1 MYKRLSILVPLLL
14 VAIVIGS
21 LDNAIEAQE
30 PLPASDGES
39 AEGQART
46 SAVGLYY
53 AIDSNKLLTLD
64 KDTYDVSIVGPLGI
78 TNNFGGLA
86 YDTSTRTLY
95 GISGS
100 TDESLYEIDTS
111 TGAATLIGNYG
122 LEDLFG
128 LAYSPA
134 TDRLL
139 GSQFLDDGS
148 LYSLDRST
156 GAATLIGGMGGPKI
170 DALAYHTKRQQL
182 FGYESSKS
190 GLWAIDETTGAATL
204 VGRGSFLNITGFAYN
219 SEDDV
224 LLVADFSGHV
234 KEVDPDT
241 GETTLV
247 SISNK
252 NITGLAFGQG
262 ASPPPSCKLNLNLS
276 YADGN
281 LSMDMTIQT
290 SQPTSLN
297 IYLAAMNFVFPL
309 ATGIPLPVVDPSFA
323 IPTISFPLPSIGGVG
338 ALVTMT
344 TPGGGIICA
353 DWDLVNT
360 GSPLSKDIG
369 ALKELRN
376 SLQSVD
382 GLLPNN

>member
-1 MYKRLSILVPLLL
+1 M
-14 VAIVIGS
+14 
-21 LDNAIEAQE
+21 
-30 PLPASDGES
+30 
-39 AEGQART
+39 
-46 SAVGLYY
+46 
-53 AIDSNKLLTLD
+53 
-64 KDTYDVSIVGPLGI
+64 GPLGI

-86 YDTSTRTLY
+86 YDTSTGTLY

-111 TGAATLIGNYG
+111 TGATTFIGNYG

-128 LAYSPA
+128 LAYSPV

-139 GSQFLDDGS
+139 GSQFLDDGN
-148 LYSLDRST
+148 LYSLNRST
-156 GAATLIGGMGGPKI
+156 GAATLIGDMGGPKI
-170 DALAYHTKRQQL
+170 DALAYHTSRQQL

-190 GLWAIDETTGAATL
+190 GLWAIDETTGVATL
-204 VGRGSFLNITGFAYN
+204 VGTGSFLNITGFAYN

-241 GETTLV
+241 GATTLV

-276 YADGN
+276 YSGGN
-281 LSMDMTIQT
+281 LSIDLTIGT
-290 SQPTSLN
+290 TETAELN
-297 IYLAAMNFVFPL
+297 LYLAAMNSVFPI
-309 ATGIPLPVVDPSFA
+309 ATGIPLPVIDPPFA
-323 IPTISFPLPSIGGVG
+323 IPTISFPLPSIGGVV

-344 TPGGGIICA
+344 RPGEGIICA

-360 GSPLSKDIG
+360 GSSLSKG
-369 ALKELRN
+369 AGTLKELRN
-376 SLQSVD
+376 SLQGVD
-382 GLLPNN
+382 GLLPSR